1 MQSKF
6 DRFRIS
12 ILKWCVPNTEQ
23 IRPMFLPG
31 GILSPDQ
38 KVGYFVNIN
47 NGIDAIDLND
57 GSVLWTTDVAS
68 YPLLATNKWL
78 VVHKRLPPHW
88 NIGGAFTIATLAL
101 DNGSLIF
108 QSATIFRVPFY
119 PPSYCWGKTNL
130 NFQLRATTNR
140 LFLDWQAQ
148 DSSWNRGTIPLRD
161 PSDPSPQRK
170 ARDKARGKVRINL
183 NSGVVERL
191 PLEAPITDTSVEEP
205 LPSGCWTAGQ
215 KIVDLVRD
223 EIGGQQGLQLRIR
236 DRYGERNIE
245 KIIEL
250 GRGETLH
257 YIVTLDQC
265 YIFVCPDICDVG
277 QPWWIFAAETGE
289 LLTTVNYDAS
299 YKSIDIRSIAIFN
312 SKIYYLVDQRIDY
325 LTHQSVLKV
334 KDLNSGKLCWEY
346 LVEPPKTERPRPC

>member
-1 MQSKF
+1 
-6 DRFRIS
+6 
-12 ILKWCVPNTEQ
+12 
-23 IRPMFLPG
+23 MFLPG

-47 NGIDAIDLND
+47 NGIDAINLND

-130 NFQLRATTNR
+130 NFQLRATTDR
-140 LFLDWQAQ
+140 LFIDWQAQ
-148 DSSWNRGTIPLRD
+148 AYYYQGGA
-161 PSDPSPQRK
+161 SPPEGIDALYAQRK
-170 ARDKARGKVRINL
+170 ARGEDRGTVQIDL

-191 PLEAPITDTSVEEP
+191 PPEDPVTDTSVKES
-205 LPSGCWTAGQ
+205 LPSGRWIAGQ

-223 EIGGQQGLQLRIR
+223 EIDGQQGLQLRIR

-346 LVEPPKTERPRPC
+346 LVEPPKTEPALYP

>member
-1 MQSKF
+1 MT
-6 DRFRIS
+6 
-12 ILKWCVPNTEQ
+12 NTEQ

-31 GILSPDQ
+31 GILSPDH

-57 GSVLWTTDVAS
+57 GSVLWTTDVSS

-78 VVHKRLPPHW
+78 VVQKRLPPHW
-88 NIGGAFTIATLAL
+88 NTWCAFKIATLAL

-108 QSATIFRVPFY
+108 QSATIFFPPWVIVPFY
-119 PPSYCWGKTNL
+119 PPRYWGETNL

-148 DSSWNRGTIPLRD
+148 DYYRGGAAPPGFILD
-161 PSDPSPQRK
+161 EYAQRK
-170 ARDKARGKVRINL
+170 DCGTVRIDL

-191 PLEAPITDTSVEEP
+191 PPEDLVTDTSVEES
-205 LPSGCWTAGQ
+205 LPSGCWIAGQ

-223 EIGGQQGLQLRIR
+223 RIDGQQAVQLRIC
-236 DRYGERNIE
+236 DRYGEQNIE
-245 KIIEL
+245 KIFEL
-250 GRGETLH
+250 GRGEALH
-257 YIVTLDQC
+257 YIVTLDRC
-265 YIFVCPDICDVG
+265 YILVCPNVCADVE
-277 QPWWIFAAETGE
+277 QPWWIFASETGE
-289 LLTTVNYDAS
+289 LAATVNYDVS
-299 YKSIDIRSIAIFN
+299 DQSIGIRSIAIFN
-312 SKIYYLVDQRIDY
+312 SKIYYLVDQCIDH

-346 LVEPPKTERPRPC
+346 LVEPPKTQPPNLC